1 MKLFCILRFPI
12 SIVKYYNITFSEQKV
27 LNLEMDFP
35 ELKILLSSSESK
47 NILKA
52 LIEIRTRVVKSL
64 SGMQSLLHHN
74 FVSNLVILLNRSNSK
89 IIDISLSILANLL
102 QEEMARQQLRS
113 AGGLAKLMN
122 IVENIEDSNILCR

>member
-1 MKLFCILRFPI
+1 
-12 SIVKYYNITFSEQKV
+12 
-27 LNLEMDFP
+27 MDFP